1 MIGRRELL
9 RLLGGGAAA
18 GWPLAARAQQAA
30 PMVGFVSGASSER
43 SVSLGAAFRKGLNES
58 GIIEGQNATIEE
70 RWLDGRYEHLP
81 SLMADLVHRGVAVI
95 ASPDSAMATSV
106 AKAATTTIPIVFGT
120 AADPVQLGLVA
131 SLAGPGGNA
140 TGINFLIGEVAAKRL
155 SLLHELVPKAARI
168 AVLVNSAN
176 AVGTEA
182 TLRDVSEAAPA
193 LGLQITALK
202 ASTSP
207 EIDTAFAS
215 LAREPVDAV
224 FVAPDV
230 FFGNRSTQIA
240 ILAAHYWVPTAHAN
254 RSPVEAG
261 GLMSYGTDIADVYRL
276 VGVYT
281 GRILKGAK
289 PADLPVL
296 QTTKF
301 EFVINLH
308 TAKLLGLDVSPS
320 LLARA
325 DEVIE

>member
-1 MIGRRELL
+1 MIGRREFVT
-9 RLLGGGAAA
+9 LLGGAAV

-30 PMVGFVSGASSER
+30 PMVGFVSGAYHER
-43 SVSLGAAFRKGLNES
+43 SVPLGAAFRKGLNES

-70 RWLDGRYEHLP
+70 RWLDGRYERLP
-81 SLMADLVHRGVAVI
+81 SLMADLVRRGVAVI
-95 ASPDSAMATSV
+95 ASPDSATATSA
-106 AKAATTTIPIVFGT
+106 AKDATTTIPIVFGT

-155 SLLHELVPKAARI
+155 SLLHELVPKAGRI

-202 ASTSP
+202 ASTGP

-215 LAREPVDAV
+215 LARERVDAV

-254 RSPVEAG
+254 RPPVEAG

-276 VGVYT
+276 VGLYT

-296 QTTKF
+296 QTAKF

-320 LLARA
+320 LLATA

>member
-1 MIGRRELL
+1 MRRREFIT
-9 RLLGGGAAA
+9 LLGGVAA
-18 GWPLAARAQQAA
+18 GWPSAARAQQAA

-43 SVSLGAAFRKGLNES
+43 SVPLGAAFRKGLNES

-70 RWLDGRYEHLP
+70 RWLDGRYERLP
-81 SLMADLVHRGVAVI
+81 SLMADLVRRGVAVI
-95 ASPDSAMATSV
+95 ASPDSATATSA

-140 TGINFLIGEVAAKRL
+140 TGVNFLIGEVAAKRL
-155 SLLHELVPKAARI
+155 SLLRELVPKAARI

-176 AVGTEA
+176 AVGTEV

-215 LAREPVDAV
+215 LARERVDAV

-240 ILAAHYWVPTAHAN
+240 ILASHYWVPTAHAN
-254 RSPVEAG
+254 RPPVEAG

-320 LLARA
+320 LLATA
-325 DEVIE
+325 DEVIQ